1 MEQRILT
8 IAHRGNSSRA
18 PENTLAAFEQAAAM
32 GADGVEMDLRL
43 SADGHIVLI
52 HDENTER
59 TTGKFGQV
67 SNLTLKELRKLDAG
81 SWKDSSYAGQKIPL
95 FEEAC
100 RLLAGRCR
108 IFAELKIGPLGAK
121 IAAIARAT
129 GVIDQLNLLCW
140 GKQPQSVREARAALP
155 EVAILEL
162 GQAPENI
169 EMVGPDYFQER
180 LAAGY
185 SALDYEKSSLTP
197 DFCHKASRGEMPVY
211 CWTVNK
217 REDMLKMADMNIA
230 GITTDHPA
238 QLMKIIG

>member
-1 MEQRILT
+1 MPDRILN
-8 IAHRGNSSRA
+8 IAHRGNSCRA
-18 PENTLAAFEQAAAM
+18 PENTLAAFEEAADI
-32 GADGVEMDLRL
+32 GVDGVEMDLRL
-43 SADGHIVLI
+43 SADGQVVLI

-59 TTGKFGQV
+59 TTGKIAQV
-67 SNLTLKELRKLDAG
+67 SALTLKELRELDAG
-81 SWKDSSYAGQKIPL
+81 SWKDSTYAGQKIPL

-108 IFAELKIGPLGAK
+108 IFAELKIEPLGAK

-140 GKQPQSVREARAALP
+140 GKNPQSVREARAALP
-155 EVAILEL
+155 DIPILEL

-169 EMVGPDYFQER
+169 KMIGPDYFLER
-180 LAAGY
+180 LTAGY

-197 DFCHKASRGEMPVY
+197 DFCHQATQENMPVY
-211 CWTVNK
+211 CWTANS
-217 REDMLKMADMNIA
+217 RQDMKKMAAMDIA

-238 QLMKIIG
+238 ELMQIIG